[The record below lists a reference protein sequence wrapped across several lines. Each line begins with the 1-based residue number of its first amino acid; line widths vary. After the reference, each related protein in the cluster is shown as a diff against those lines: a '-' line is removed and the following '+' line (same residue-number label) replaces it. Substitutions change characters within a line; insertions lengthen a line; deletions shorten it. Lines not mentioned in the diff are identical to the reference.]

1 MLKRV
6 LAVTAVGSLAVFG
19 MTAVPS
25 AAATKHKGPNVNL
38 KVKKGGGVGFKP
50 SVINATVAPGKSCGK
65 TNYEYSITNKTNVS
79 QNLDLDGN
87 PFGTLSPGQVVMLCA
102 NVGETQTYT
111 VPGTSATLTVT
122 TSAPAS

>member
-1 MLKRV
+1 MCRARVMFRTRSPCVGGRGCTKAVVTDPKGYLAMLKRV

-50 SVINATVAPGKSCGK
+50 SVLDATVAPGKSCGK
-65 TNYEYSITNKTNVS
+65 TNYEYSITN
-79 QNLDLDGN
+79 
-87 PFGTLSPGQVVMLCA
+87 
-102 NVGETQTYT
+102 
-111 VPGTSATLTVT
+111 
-122 TSAPAS
+122 

>member
-6 LAVTAVGSLAVFG
+6 LAVTALGSLIVFG

-25 AAATKHKGPNVNL
+25 SASTTKHKGPNVSL
-38 KVKKGGGVGFKP
+38 KVKKGEVGFRP
-50 SVINATVAPGKSCGK
+50 SVLNATVAPGKNCSK
-65 TNYEYSITNKTNVS
+65 TNYEYSIANKTSVS
-79 QNLDLDGN
+79 QSLDLDGN
-87 PFGTLSPGQVVMLCA
+87 PFGTLTPGQVVMLCA

-122 TSAPAS
+122 TSAAAS